1 MIPRTDEEN
10 LSNLQREARAE
21 QVRLLR
27 AQRAMEGELATLV
40 EDIYALTPEE
50 RRLLRETRPVR
61 DPLDVL
67 DGLIAGGAEG
77 GRRGGGRGGGVSSPT
92 RPSEGAVDRSENRRY
107 PIDTRIEGSASSGMA
122 QVACLWVNPR
132 PDRTIY

>member
-107 PIDTRIEGSASSGMA
+107 PIETRIEGSASSGMA